1 MTTGQLSTFKSKK
14 ELVYEF
20 LRTEILRGTFEPGS
34 RIIIGDVASQ
44 LGVSQVPIRE
54 ALQQLQAEGFVVME
68 PHIGPRVAEIHA
80 HLIWEIFQLL
90 EALEIISSREAC
102 CRMQAAEFETMET
115 ILHTLDELDADSLQW
130 SQENTRLHL
139 LICDWGGTLLVKS
152 VMNTVLDQW
161 DRLRNHYLKD
171 RLIHRKE
178 HAQQEHWA
186 LFHALQ
192 GGDPD
197 RVEDVVR
204 EHNRNALALYAKQL
218 QAIGHLNHMHDREFT
233 RHPHHER

>member
-1 MTTGQLSTFKSKK
+1 MAIGQLSTFKSKK

-34 RIIIGDVASQ
+34 RIIIGDVAAQ

-68 PHIGPRVAEIHA
+68 PHIGPRVAEIQA

-90 EALEIISSREAC
+90 EALEVISSREAC
-102 CRMQAAEFETMET
+102 HHMQTADFEAMEA
-115 ILHTLDELDADSLQW
+115 ILHTLDELDEDSLQW
-130 SQENTRLHL
+130 SQENTRLHSS
-139 LICDWGGTLLVKS
+139 ICDWGGTLLVKS
-152 VMNTVLDQW
+152 IMNTVLDQW

-171 RLIHRKE
+171 MLVHRKK

-186 LFHALQ
+186 MFTALQ
-192 GGDPD
+192 GNDANL
-197 RVEDVVR
+197 VEDIVR
-204 EHNRNALALYAKQL
+204 KHNRNSLALYVKQL
-218 QAIGHLNHMHDREFT
+218 QEAGQLNQA
-233 RHPHHER
+233 HHRKTTGRG